1 MENSTYIALSRL
13 DAQQRAMDV
22 ISNNIANANTSGFK
36 ASRTLFSDFLSRQDR
51 VDPPKGS
58 RELAYTQDR
67 ATYRDGKE
75 GTLSSTGN
83 PLDLALSG
91 AGYFT
96 VATANGTR
104 LTRAGQFG
112 ITPDGRVADQE
123 GNALL
128 DTGGNPIQVGT
139 SGAPVHVA
147 GDGTISNADG
157 TVGKIA
163 VVDVADP
170 NTLIPEGSRL
180 SRPGGDTTPVTAPHV
195 TQGMLENSNVQP
207 IQELT
212 RMMQMQ
218 RDFQFTTQLVED
230 EGQRQQSAI
239 DKLSQQ
245 QS

>member
-1 MENSTYIALSRL
+1 LENSTTIALSRL
-13 DAQQRAMDV
+13 DAQQRAMEV
-22 ISNNIANANTSGFK
+22 ISNNIANADTSGFK
-36 ASRTLFSDFLSRQDR
+36 ASRTLFSDYLSHQNR
-51 VDPPKGS
+51 VDAPKGG

-75 GTLSSTGN
+75 GSLSFTGN

-91 AGYFT
+91 AGYFE

-104 LTRAGQFG
+104 LTRSGQFG
-112 ITPDGRVADQE
+112 ITPDGTVADE
-123 GNALL
+123 SGNALL
-128 DTGGNPIQVGT
+128 DTGGQPIQVGT

-170 NTLIPEGSRL
+170 NALVPEGNRL
-180 SRPGGDTTPVTAPHV
+180 AKPGGDTAPVATPHV
-195 TQGMLENSNVQP
+195 TQGMLENSNVRP
-207 IQELT
+207 IDELT
-212 RMMQMQ
+212 RMIRTQ
-218 RDFQFTTQLVED
+218 REFQFTTQLVED
-230 EGQRQQSAI
+230 EAQRQQTAI

-245 QS
+245 PG